1 MAFDTDNFSGA
12 KFGGYGSFL
21 PAYECSPFRSHPK
34 ASQRNYMSPKSPSHH
49 HEKAASN
56 NSTAPSHVPPST
68 RRGSAPCSTNS
79 LQNARTFSV
88 DDSTN
93 KGVGISS
100 NIGAERCSLN
110 DDSTHKSG
118 KSTEQRTL
126 KFRIKMKYDNL
137 AQKNAAIYSGLGLD
151 ISPSSSMENSPVET
165 AGMPP
170 VSQQIGEESPAG
182 IIQAMTSFPIPGGV
196 LMSPLQ
202 DSMLYLTRRE
212 KILGD
217 SKSLSALNGQEHCS
231 LSTDESDSII
241 REEDVLKKRKV
252 RILHP
257 KKRLGKT
264 PERKDF
270 LFNDLKS
277 TPLFSSFCDD
287 GENAEIIGRASEVSK
302 KVNKHGANSR
312 MVSTEAVKEEVL
324 ESMSG
329 QDFEKNSKKH
339 MGNSSM
345 RRVIEHN
352 LANSLKN
359 NCVGPNNNA
368 HYKGPINSQKA
379 DVDVINCFIE
389 DSQKVETN
397 RKGKPL
403 SDGKHKSKGDQSPSK
418 TGGISKTDSFKAGS
432 NAMANNKKSSSFGD
446 DSKSKMAKTK
456 SSMDNNAGGNSSHS
470 LKGDKPE
477 CIVDGTDPVDGSTY
491 DDFTNGSA
499 FEVKMKERQSS
510 DKMDKLMCDPGIKDA
525 LNACPVAG
533 NKSALEMVQMA
544 AASQL
549 IEDNWVCC
557 DHCQKWRLLP
567 VGIKPEQLPEKWLC
581 SMLNWLPPGMNRC
594 DISEEM
600 TTKALYASCQ
610 MSNSEGLNNIQSNA
624 FGAAIGVRSA
634 DAPQLGHSHQN
645 SRSDALSDQRK
656 KKLGSKEK
664 KKAEICIDSLLSS
677 DSTQNHAEES
687 GKILRHQHPAEGN
700 LMRKPVS
707 QHGKLNNLME
717 VKHMPKEKENK
728 MNGGDGNQVKLKR
741 KMEADRNQPRT
752 PKKLKTGDIY
762 IANRQLSLSVDLE
775 NAVRNSRNGFPVK
788 ANGEDVQKHDEYC
801 LYEHVQD
808 KLVGPVKKQGDQTQ
822 FLSDGGSLDLK
833 SHSKKGSSLKK
844 RRLEDWQDADKLQK
858 MLSLQDDKQ
867 YGERSV
873 SGSRKEKKFKVLN
886 PEAKLFT
893 ESEYKINR
901 KGEMSQ
907 VSLPGIKNHASV
919 GAEVG
924 SVDKV
929 YPPRKHIEKV
939 ASHKVSDCFD
949 PLGRDLGSGVL
960 SLAATSSSSK
970 VSGSHK
976 CRTNHADMKGS
987 PVESVTSSPLNIP
1000 NDREGKLSV
1009 KVKEER
1015 VSCDLHSDSIKFASI
1030 MSQVGDAKD
1039 NVGIQAKTSKVRDD
1053 HLLNFDVAT
1062 VQHGDCANYES
1073 IVNKSNQEAALSWK
1087 KSGKVTSLRGKEEDR
1102 RSGSAVDRNKNKVS
1116 ASKNDYFKNG
1126 GRQESAVE
1134 PNYDAKN
1141 DAKCSFAKSKCKGDN
1156 IGKKNSVRY
1165 RPSEIG
1171 KQTELRR
1178 KDSEKSDPKVDASFS
1193 ATKEIFSQE
1202 NLIQDLEDGNKA
1214 NTVCTESR
1222 NGKLKVL
1229 SPSVGEEKRETL
1241 SGSIIACESKRGDT
1255 CIEHQIHASSNG
1267 DVGTLMKISADA
1279 RSKGGV
1285 NCGSGISGSDW
1296 QLPVTTPVRTNSSQ
1310 TAYDTLKEATN
1321 LKDRADHFKNSGFEF
1336 ESNETFFEAALKF
1349 LHGASLLENFLKES
1363 SKHGNISQMQAYMT
1377 AAKLFTSCANEYE
1390 RRHET
1395 AAAALAYKCMEV
1407 AYMRV
1412 VYSKH
1417 SSINRDRDELQS
1429 TLQMVPQGESPSSS
1443 ASDVDNLNNQAPV
1456 DRFTLLRGTGTHVA
1470 GNQVIS
1476 AQHRSNFARLLD
1488 FTQDV
1493 NYAMEASRKCQC
1505 AFAAA
1510 NMIME
1515 EARNGDCIT
1524 SMRKVIDLS
1533 FQDVDELVG
1542 LVWTA
1547 TKAISRAHLSGARD

>member
-1 MAFDTDNFSGA
+1 MEVGNIGWVGNMEENTVLEEGEACYNKDRDDNIDPDSLSYIDERIQHVLGHFQKDFEGGVSAEKLGA

-277 TPLFSSFCDD
+277 TLCLVHFVMMVKM
-287 GENAEIIGRASEVSK
+287 EIIGRASEVSK

-329 QDFEKNSKKH
+329 QDFEKSSKKH

-717 VKHMPKEKENK
+717 VKHMPKEKRKNEWRYCIIFK
-728 MNGGDGNQVKLKR
+728 VKLKR

-788 ANGEDVQKHDEYC
+788 ANGEDVQKHDDNGDSKTVETIAYM
-801 LYEHVQD
+801 LHVQH
-808 KLVGPVKKQGDQTQ
+808 GCVKKQGTAQLH
-822 FLSDGGSLDLK
+822 FL
-833 SHSKKGSSLKK
+833 
-844 RRLEDWQDADKLQK
+844 EKL
-858 MLSLQDDKQ
+858 
-867 YGERSV
+867 
-873 SGSRKEKKFKVLN
+873 
-886 PEAKLFT
+886 
-893 ESEYKINR
+893 
-901 KGEMSQ
+901 
-907 VSLPGIKNHASV
+907 
-919 GAEVG
+919 
-924 SVDKV
+924 
-929 YPPRKHIEKV
+929 
-939 ASHKVSDCFD
+939 
-949 PLGRDLGSGVL
+949 
-960 SLAATSSSSK
+960 
-970 VSGSHK
+970 
-976 CRTNHADMKGS
+976 
-987 PVESVTSSPLNIP
+987 
-1000 NDREGKLSV
+1000 V
-1009 KVKEER
+1009 KVKEE
-1015 VSCDLHSDSIKFASI
+1015 
-1030 MSQVGDAKD
+1030 
-1039 NVGIQAKTSKVRDD
+1039 
-1053 HLLNFDVAT
+1053 
-1062 VQHGDCANYES
+1062 
-1073 IVNKSNQEAALSWK
+1073 
-1087 KSGKVTSLRGKEEDR
+1087 
-1102 RSGSAVDRNKNKVS
+1102 
-1116 ASKNDYFKNG
+1116 
-1126 GRQESAVE
+1126 
-1134 PNYDAKN
+1134 
-1141 DAKCSFAKSKCKGDN
+1141 
-1156 IGKKNSVRY
+1156 
-1165 RPSEIG
+1165 
-1171 KQTELRR
+1171 
-1178 KDSEKSDPKVDASFS
+1178 
-1193 ATKEIFSQE
+1193 E

-1296 QLPVTTPVRTNSSQ
+1296 QLPVTTP
-1310 TAYDTLKEATN
+1310 
-1321 LKDRADHFKNSGFEF
+1321 NSGFEF